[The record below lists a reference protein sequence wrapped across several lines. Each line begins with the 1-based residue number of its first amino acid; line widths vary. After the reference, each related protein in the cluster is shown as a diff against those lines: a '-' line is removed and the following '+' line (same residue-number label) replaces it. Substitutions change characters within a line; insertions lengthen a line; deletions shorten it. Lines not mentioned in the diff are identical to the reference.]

1 MLPMTTE
8 QAVLHGHCRVDHR
21 TPPLGGR
28 GPRPGLDD
36 HLARHSDALRTYLR
50 SRELNVELLL
60 VEVSQQRIRNRDSS
74 FCSTEV
80 IGRYPLC
87 R

>member
-60 VEVSQQRIRNRDSS
+60 VELSQQRSRHRDTHTPS
-74 FCSTEV
+74 
-80 IGRYPLC
+80 
-87 R
+87 